1 MANTLQVGAG
11 QQYQTLSSAVAASHN
26 GDTID
31 VAAGTYTNDWAAI
44 NHDLNIVGVGG
55 YAHFVSTAPID
66 NGKADLVTNGNVTV
80 QNLEFSGAHVADGN
94 GAGIRYE
101 SGNLSVINSY
111 FHDNQDGILGAPNAS
126 GNISIQNSTFTHNG
140 AGDGGTHGIYIGQIA
155 SLTVDGSIFQDTFN
169 GNQLKSR
176 AASTTVTN
184 SHFITGPD
192 GANYDID
199 LPNGGAANIHGNT
212 FDKGIGTNNPAI
224 IHFGGET
231 ATPTG
236 SLTVDNNSFTSEI
249 GNATAVLNQTS
260 LPVEMSGNTLSG
272 VAHVELGGAANIHD
286 NVITSTTPS
295 SVTPALMA
303 TIGPVSVA
311 AAPSPTPAP
320 APTPTTPAPV
330 ATTTDSSGS
339 GSTVAATSPAPV
351 TDTSPAPVTH
361 HADPGSG
368 TNDPSLQM
376 YDMMISSIQAEI
388 AHDAGLSAADQ
399 ADLAPILASVQAQ
412 EQAYIDLHY

>member
-1 MANTLQVGAG
+1 V
-11 QQYQTLSSAVAASHN
+11 V
-26 GDTID
+26 
-31 VAAGTYTNDWAAI
+31 
-44 NHDLNIVGVGG
+44 
-55 YAHFVSTAPID
+55 
-66 NGKADLVTNGNVTV
+66 
-80 QNLEFSGAHVADGN
+80 
-94 GAGIRYE
+94 
-101 SGNLSVINSY
+101 NSY

-199 LPNGGAANIHGNT
+199 LPNGGVANIHGNT

-236 SLTVDNNSFTSEI
+236 RLTVDNNSFTSEI
-249 GNATAVLNQTS
+249 GNATGVLNQTS

-286 NVITSTTPS
+286 NVIPTTTPS

-303 TIGPVSVA
+303 TIGPVSVGVA
-311 AAPSPTPAP
+311 AAPAPTPAP
-320 APTPTTPAPV
+320 APIPTTPAPV
-330 ATTTDSSGS
+330 ATSTDSSGS
-339 GSTVAATSPAPV
+339 GSTVAATSPAPA

-361 HADPGSG
+361 HADPGPV
-368 TNDPSLQM
+368 DQSLQM
-376 YDMMISSIQAEI
+376 YDMMISSIQTEI
-388 AHDAGLSAADQ
+388 SHDAGLSAAQQ